1 MTPEQEF
8 HLARLVALRDR
19 GVLTPAEFEERRR
32 DLLGDAFEAAPGEP
46 LRIGD
51 ESAALPHV
59 TPPPPAP
66 EPSATPDEPPPPPAA
81 DDLPPPPDAEELPPP
96 PAAGALE
103 WPPPPPPGAAPAAPA
118 PVAPGEPVL
127 PPPPPSWATGAT
139 VPSTATPPPPAAW
152 ATPVETLAIAAP
164 ATAGSGDVD
173 TGTAWPGPEV
183 EPAIPA
189 AGAVAPEPYPAR
201 FEVEYPESL
210 NRLTTFFRGILVL
223 PALILTY
230 PLSFV
235 LYATVPFGWLT
246 VFLRRSYPGW
256 LFAANTGIF
265 GFTART
271 HSYALLLTDRYPSFS
286 AAGSPVQLAFAPPP
300 LGRLSRWRV
309 LFWKLVLLLP
319 NLFVLQIL
327 FFCVF
332 VVSVMAWFAV
342 LFTGRYPRGLFGF
355 VTGAG
360 RWYYRAAGYFL
371 SFNDRYPPYALSPD
385 AGPASR
391 GTVMISGIIGALM
404 AGGLAAAIGTVA
416 YLDSGGQDQDVN
428 YADLA
433 AGRANLATIYS
444 GAAETTDFSVRLL
457 RAYDPG
463 QELIRVLEPPA
474 GTRVAVLDWLVENSG
489 FDDELLEDGIARL
502 TYEAAG
508 ERHSVRAELITAG
521 GHVAPVVVESET
533 QVRMRAVFI
542 IPREAKPVSL
552 RLEPPWDSLGGITYH
567 FR

>member
-1 MTPEQEF
+1 VTPEQEF
-8 HLARLVALRDR
+8 HLARLAALRDR
-19 GVLTPAEFEERRR
+19 GVLTQREFEERRR
-32 DLLGDAFEAAPGEP
+32 ELLGDAFATAPGEP

-51 ESAALPHV
+51 ESDG
-59 TPPPPAP
+59 PPPIPPAPAAP
-66 EPSATPDEPPPPPAA
+66 EPSPVAGEPPPPPPAV
-81 DDLPPPPDAEELPPP
+81 PPP

-103 WPPPPPPGAAPAAPA
+103 WPPPPTAEPSAAEPQSAATTEPA
-118 PVAPGEPVL
+118 L
-127 PPPPPSWATGAT
+127 PPPPPPWATAETAPPAT
-139 VPSTATPPPPAAW
+139 MPATPPPPAPW
-152 ATPVETLAIAAP
+152 ATPVESLAIAAP
-164 ATAGSGDVD
+164 ATPGSGDVD
-173 TGTAWPGPEV
+173 AGTEWPGPAV
-183 EPAIPA
+183 EPAIPGDSA
-189 AGAVAPEPYPAR
+189 AVTGSEPYPVR

-223 PALILTY
+223 PALFLTY
-230 PLSFV
+230 PLSLV

-271 HSYALLLTDRYPSFS
+271 HSYALLLTDRYPSFD

-300 LGRLSRWRV
+300 QGRLSRWRV
-309 LFWKLVLLLP
+309 LIWKAVLLLP
-319 NLFVLQIL
+319 NLFVLQVL
-327 FFCVF
+327 FFCAL

-360 RWYYRAAGYFL
+360 RWYYRSAAYFL
-371 SFNDRYPPYALSPD
+371 SFNDRYPPYALSAD
-385 AGPASR
+385 AGPGSGGA
-391 GTVMISGIIGALM
+391 VMLSGIIGALM

-416 YLDSGGQDQDVN
+416 YLDNGGQDQDVN

-444 GAAETTDFSVRLL
+444 GQEGAEDFSVRLL

-463 QELIRVLEPPA
+463 QDLIRVLEPPA
-474 GTRVAVLDWLVENSG
+474 GSRVAVIDWLVVNSG
-489 FDDELLEDGIARL
+489 FDNELLEDGIARL
-502 TYEAAG
+502 TYDAGG
-508 ERHSVRAELITAG
+508 ERHSARAELITAG
-521 GHVAPVVVESET
+521 GHVAPVVIEST
-533 QVRMRAVFI
+533 AQVRVRAVFI
-542 IPREAKPVSL
+542 IPREATPVSL